1 MEKSIMKAKL
11 LSYSRA
17 PDEGEFG
24 ELTDI
29 QDLVAYAGSSIKP
42 LKSDEYRNI

>member
-1 MEKSIMKAKL
+1 MKAKL

-29 QDLVAYAGSSIKP
+29 QDPSSLRSSSIKP

>member
-29 QDLVAYAGSSIKP
+29 QDLVAYAAV
-42 LKSDEYRNI
+42 EYQTPQIR